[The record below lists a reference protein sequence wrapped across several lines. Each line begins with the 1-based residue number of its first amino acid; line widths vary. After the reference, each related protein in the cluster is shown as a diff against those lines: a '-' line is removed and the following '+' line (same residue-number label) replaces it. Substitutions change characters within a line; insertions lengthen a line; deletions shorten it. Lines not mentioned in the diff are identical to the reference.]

1 MGVKVIWCGPECQRM
16 SLYLFYEI
24 EISLL
29 QDYKMWDIGQYW
41 LVISCLSPYVCE
53 NFRVPFQA
61 SDLSDHTERKNTE
74 GSDILGKSKVNH
86 KCISCW
92 NFGWTLLTHIEKI

>member
-16 SLYLFYEI
+16 SLYLVYEI
-24 EISLL
+24 EMSLL

-41 LVISCLSPYVCE
+41 LVISCLSSYLCE

-61 SDLSDHTERKNTE
+61 SDLSDHIERKNTE
-74 GSDILGKSKVNH
+74 GSDILGKSNVNH

-92 NFGWTLLTHIEKI
+92 NFGWTLLTHIKKN